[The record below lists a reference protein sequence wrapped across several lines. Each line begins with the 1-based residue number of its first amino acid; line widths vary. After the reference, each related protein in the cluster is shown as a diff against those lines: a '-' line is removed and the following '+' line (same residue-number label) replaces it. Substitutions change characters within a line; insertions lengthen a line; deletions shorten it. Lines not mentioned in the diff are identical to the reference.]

1 MDPKQEAP
9 AQEEPTQEQP
19 ELTVEDK
26 AREMGWSPKED
37 FEGDESKWVSAETF
51 VARKPLFDK
60 IESQS
65 KYIKSVEKSTRQT
78 QEALQALAE
87 HHKKVA
93 LVAFKKEL
101 GDLKTQRRAAL
112 AEGDTLAADDIQE
125 KIDNLK
131 PESVPDVPAP
141 TSNTRPPEIQ
151 EWVDANP
158 WYDNDEDARALAD
171 AIGQTAYKKG
181 VPAPEVLKLMRDKVA
196 KAFPELVGVQV
207 RNKNKD
213 TATPMVGSTTG
224 VGNASRAAKGF
235 RPTEAQVRIAKTFV
249 GQGLFKSVEDY
260 YKELAQL
267 GE

>member
-1 MDPKQEAP
+1 MDQKQEAP
-9 AQEEPTQEQP
+9 AQEEPTQDQP

-112 AEGDTLAADDIQE
+112 ALG
-125 KIDNLK
+125 
-131 PESVPDVPAP
+131 PAP
-141 TSNTRPPEIQ
+141 GGRRPARSAHLAGTPE
-151 EWVDANP
+151 
-158 WYDNDEDARALAD
+158 
-171 AIGQTAYKKG
+171 
-181 VPAPEVLKLMRDKVA
+181 
-196 KAFPELVGVQV
+196 
-207 RNKNKD
+207 
-213 TATPMVGSTTG
+213 
-224 VGNASRAAKGF
+224 
-235 RPTEAQVRIAKTFV
+235 
-249 GQGLFKSVEDY
+249 
-260 YKELAQL
+260 
-267 GE
+267 